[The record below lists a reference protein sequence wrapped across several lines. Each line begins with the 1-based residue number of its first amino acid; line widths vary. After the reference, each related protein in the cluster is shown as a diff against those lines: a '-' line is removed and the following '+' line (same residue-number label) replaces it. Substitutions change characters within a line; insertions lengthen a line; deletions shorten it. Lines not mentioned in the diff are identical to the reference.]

1 MPQPPLKLSAAMGL
15 NYEQSDVSQSISEP
29 LEKLLK
35 SGMTP
40 SPPFLNL
47 ECGWDDSNSKNHH
60 GSQGNLE
67 NGRYMLG

>member
-1 MPQPPLKLSAAMGL
+1 MYPAEMPQPPLKLSAAMGL

-47 ECGWDDSNSKNHH
+47 ECG
-60 GSQGNLE
+60 
-67 NGRYMLG
+67 